1 MQRLAPSLATGLLA
15 LALVAPATPARAGV
29 YADDLSRCLVESS
42 TQQDRNVLVK
52 WVFVALAQHPAIASL
67 SKATPADIEKS
78 NAAAAEL
85 FTRLLTDT
93 CADKSKKAIKYEGVA
108 AIQGAF
114 GVFGQVATS
123 DLFSNPQV
131 QAVLSGLEK
140 HVDKKKMESLSNDTP
155 YAGTTGESGAAP
167 AAAPATS
174 ATR

>member
-1 MQRLAPSLATGLLA
+1 MRRPMPTLATGLLA
-15 LALVAPATPARAGV
+15 LAMVVSALPARAGV

-42 TQQDRNVLVK
+42 TPQDRNVLVQ
-52 WVFVALAQHPAIASL
+52 WVFVALSQHPAIASL

-78 NAAAAEL
+78 NIAAGEL

-93 CADKSKKAIKYEGVA
+93 CGDKSRKAIKYEGVA

-131 QAVLSGLEK
+131 QAVLSGLQK
-140 HVDKKKMESLSNDTP
+140 HVDNKKLESLTIDTP
-155 YAGTTGESGAAP
+155 YAAGSGAKDGE
-167 AAAPATS
+167 AAAPPKK
-174 ATR
+174 